1 MHHYTFYP
9 QNTCSR
15 QIDLD
20 MEDGVVHNLRYTGGC
35 NGNLKALGIL
45 CEGMRAQDIVDKL
58 TGIRC
63 GNNVTSCGDQ
73 LARGLKTLL

>member
-1 MHHYTFYP
+1 MHHYTLYP

-20 MEDGVVHNLRYTGGC
+20 MEDGVVYNLRYTGGC

-45 CEGMRAQDIVDKL
+45 CEGMRATDIVEKL
-58 TGIRC
+58 SGVRC
-63 GNNVTSCGDQ
+63 GNNTTSCSDQ